1 MCRNMSVG
9 YQNGLNYIALEL
21 REDRDSNPLPVPQQ
35 QQGGTGHGTGATPNA
50 PQASN
55 LTVPVAEDNGAYGSI
70 DFIKSDGMT
79 ATSKD

>member
-1 MCRNMSVG
+1 MRRNMSVG

-35 QQGGTGHGTGATPNA
+35 QQDGTGVTPNA

-70 DFIKSDGMT
+70 DFIKSDRMT